1 MDLRGQGGGEI
12 SIHSSHDIVGDQHS
26 GLSAAALHTRLEG
39 EEVGGREGLQ
49 RPLVHG
55 DTGVGIHIVPIAGEV
70 LEDAAHT
77 VLRHLRDHLGHI
89 VRCGGR
95 ILAEGAVIHKVGGV
109 GGHICHRGQVHVEA
123 QGGEKEVLLSGICQ
137 HGLHAAGGIS
147 FLRRGELG
155 GPQMGI
161 GADPHHRAAL
171 LVHADQQR
179 DSGVHSRGVLI
190 ALNGLDQSIGS
201 LVRRIPAEEDVAA
214 QMIGAHVGDR
224 VCVGYPDKEQLAD
237 LFLQGQGGKQVLHLL
252 GGQFLRRGFRGRL
265 RLLGL
270 NVH

>member
-1 MDLRGQGGGEI
+1 M
-12 SIHSSHDIVGDQHS
+12 
-26 GLSAAALHTRLEG
+26 
-39 EEVGGREGLQ
+39 
-49 RPLVHG
+49 
-55 DTGVGIHIVPIAGEV
+55 
-70 LEDAAHT
+70 
-77 VLRHLRDHLGHI
+77 
-89 VRCGGR
+89 
-95 ILAEGAVIHKVGGV
+95 
-109 GGHICHRGQVHVEA
+109 EA
-123 QGGEKEVLLSGICQ
+123 
-137 HGLHAAGGIS
+137 
-147 FLRRGELG
+147 RRW
-155 GPQMGI
+155 
-161 GADPHHRAAL
+161 DPHHRAAL

-201 LVRRIPAEEDVAA
+201 FVRRIPAEEDVAA